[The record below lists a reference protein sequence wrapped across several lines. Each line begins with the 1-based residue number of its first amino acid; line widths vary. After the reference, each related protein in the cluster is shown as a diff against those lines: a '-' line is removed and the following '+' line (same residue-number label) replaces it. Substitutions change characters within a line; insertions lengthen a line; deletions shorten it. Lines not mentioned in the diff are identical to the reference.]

1 MTTLIDQNWIY
12 KQIVDFS
19 QDAMLFADQKGII
32 RLWNTGAETIFGYSA
47 REALGQS
54 LDLIVPEKLRE
65 RHWEG
70 YHRVMDT
77 GETRYGNELLK
88 VPALRKDGKRL
99 SIEFSILLLR
109 DPQNEII
116 GSAAVMRDVTERW
129 EHEKD
134 LKGRL
139 KALEDQLKLQ
149 KTADH
154 KKNSLT

>member
-1 MTTLIDQNWIY
+1 MAIEIKRGGKMASFIDQNWIY

-19 QDAMLFADQKGII
+19 QDGILFADREGII
-32 RLWNTGAETIFGYSA
+32 RLWNKGAESIFGYSA

-54 LDLIVPEKLRE
+54 LDLIIPEKLRE

-70 YHRVMDT
+70 YYRVMDT

-88 VPALRKDGKRL
+88 VPALRKNGKRL
-99 SIEFSILLLR
+99 SIEFSILLVR

-129 EHEKD
+129 KKEKALNEK
-134 LKGRL
+134 LKSLENRL
-139 KALEDQLKLQ
+139 KP
-149 KTADH
+149 
-154 KKNSLT
+154 

>member
-1 MTTLIDQNWIY
+1 MTSFIDQNWIY
-12 KQIVDFS
+12 RQIVDFS
-19 QDAMLFADQKGII
+19 QDGMLFADREGII
-32 RLWNTGAETIFGYSA
+32 RLWNKGAESIFGYSA

-70 YHRVMDT
+70 YHRVMNT

-88 VPALRKDGKRL
+88 VPALRKNGNRL

-116 GSAAVMRDVTERW
+116 GSAAMMRDVTERW
-129 EHEKD
+129 KKEKALNEK
-134 LKGRL
+134 LKSLENRL
-139 KALEDQLKLQ
+139 KQ
-149 KTADH
+149 
-154 KKNSLT
+154 

>member
-1 MTTLIDQNWIY
+1 MTSFINQNWIY
-12 KQIVDFS
+12 RQIVDFS
-19 QDAMLFADQKGII
+19 QDAMLFADREGTI

-54 LDLIVPEKLRE
+54 LDLIIPEKLRE

-70 YHRVMDT
+70 YYRAMDT

-88 VPALRKDGKRL
+88 VPALRKNGKRL
-99 SIEFSILLLR
+99 SIEFSILLVR

-129 EHEKD
+129 KKEKALNEK
-134 LKGRL
+134 LKSLENRL
-139 KALEDQLKLQ
+139 KQ
-149 KTADH
+149 
-154 KKNSLT
+154 

>member
-1 MTTLIDQNWIY
+1 MTSFIDQNWIY

-19 QDAMLFADQKGII
+19 QDAMLFADREGTI

-47 REALGQS
+47 REALGEG
-54 LDLIVPEKLRE
+54 LDLIIPEKLRE

-77 GETRYGNELLK
+77 GKTRYGNELLK
-88 VPALRKDGKRL
+88 VPALRKDGKKL
-99 SIEFSILLLR
+99 SIEFSILLVR
-109 DPQNEII
+109 DRQNQII
-116 GSAAVMRDVTERW
+116 GSAAVMRDVTEGW
-129 EHEKD
+129 QHEKD

-149 KTADH
+149 KND
-154 KKNSLT
+154 